1 MLGGFV
7 MIQAKTDSGL
17 DHCGNDG
24 NVSVQ
29 ILSTLLIIEPSGF
42 ARELDVDCGKKR
54 SQGWQPE
61 DFKKLNSIW
70 K

>member
-1 MLGGFV
+1 

-42 ARELDVDCGKKR
+42 AKELDVDCGKKR
-54 SQGWQPE
+54 SQG
-61 DFKKLNSIW
+61 
-70 K
+70 